1 MDKQLNLKDV
11 QKEISVITYALK
23 AGPNCSGDFLG
34 KSEKAKKR
42 LLEIR
47 KGLQGNLRTG
57 HHNLNVLQ
65 KDSSGQLQKAKQIAT
80 NEINK
85 IKELINEIGSALD
98 YYHHR
103 AKKAISPAKTT
114 QTSRY
119 MAAERNIDLMSTS
132 EVTSQTIAL
141 LDAERYGTTTG
152 HGVFIEYPRP
162 DLGSP
167 TNQRDCDI
175 TEKIRIGLGNSAG
188 DRRGNYQI
196 TMPKFYQEFGRE
208 KV

>member
-1 MDKQLNLKDV
+1 MSVKDIH
-11 QKEISVITYALK
+11 KEIDSIIRGLK
-23 AGPNCSGDFLG
+23 TGQDRVDFL
-34 KSEKAKKR
+34 KKWDTAKKR
-42 LLEIR
+42 LFQI
-47 KGLQGNLRTG
+47 KGTLQQYLGPG
-57 HHNLNVLQ
+57 YHNLNVLQ
-65 KDSSGQLQKAKQIAT
+65 KDSSGQLQKAKQLAS
-80 NEINK
+80 NEINE
-85 IKELINEIGSALD
+85 IKQIINEISSALD
-98 YYHHR
+98 YYRQR
-103 AKKAISPAKTT
+103 AKKAISPGKTT

-132 EVTSQTIAL
+132 KVTAQTIAL

-167 TNQRDCDI
+167 TNQRNCDI
-175 TEKIRIGLGNSAG
+175 TEKIHIGLGNFAG
-188 DRRGNYQI
+188 SRSGNYRI

>member
-1 MDKQLNLKDV
+1 MDKQLNLKDI
-11 QKEISVITYALK
+11 QKEISVITYTLK

-47 KGLQGNLRTG
+47 KGLQRDLRTG
-57 HHNLNVLQ
+57 YHNLNVLQ
-65 KDSSGQLQKAKQIAT
+65 KDSSGQLQKAKQLAS
-80 NEINK
+80 NEVNK
-85 IKELINEIGSALD
+85 IKELINEISSALD
-98 YYHHR
+98 YYHQR
-103 AKKAISPAKTT
+103 AKKVISPIKTT

-132 EVTSQTIAL
+132 KVTAQTIAL
-141 LDAERYGTTTG
+141 LDAERYGTITG
-152 HGVFIEYPRP
+152 HGVFIECPRP

-175 TEKIRIGLGNSAG
+175 AEKIHIGLGNFAG
-188 DRRGNYQI
+188 SRSGNYRI
-196 TMPKFYQEFGRE
+196 TMPKFYQEFDRE